1 MFACRIET
9 TIDQKGFLR
18 LEALPFEPGD
28 KVEIIILKQD
38 TVALQPKLR
47 TVGEY
52 AGKIRMADDFDAPL
66 PDSFWLGDG
75 VFSEYPASILW

>member
-9 TIDQKGFLR
+9 TINQEGILC

-38 TVALQPKLR
+38 SVALQPKQR

-66 PDSFWLGDG
+66 PDSFWLGE
-75 VFSEYPASILW
+75 SS